1 MRVGSSSECGRLGR
15 RVLALLVENV
25 NGFAVG
31 VGAWLLYSGIRAF
44 SPAAADVVAGVILM
58 AIGAFPYLTRRQRKS

>member
-31 VGAWLLYSGIRAF
+31 VGAWLMYSGLRAF
-44 SPAAADVVAGVILM
+44 SPAAADVVAGVMLM
-58 AIGAFPYLTRRQRKS
+58 VIGAAPYVMRGKRKS